1 MKSFF
6 RCLLVRPILVPV
18 AIEKQFGKLT
28 KIVANFPMMI
38 LEYFFLNFTSGNLVI
53 TLFVIPPIKL
63 N

>member
-1 MKSFF
+1 M
-6 RCLLVRPILVPV
+6 PV
-18 AIEKQFGKLT
+18 ATREKQFGKLT

-38 LEYFFLNFTSGNLVI
+38 LEYFFLNFTSGNLFI